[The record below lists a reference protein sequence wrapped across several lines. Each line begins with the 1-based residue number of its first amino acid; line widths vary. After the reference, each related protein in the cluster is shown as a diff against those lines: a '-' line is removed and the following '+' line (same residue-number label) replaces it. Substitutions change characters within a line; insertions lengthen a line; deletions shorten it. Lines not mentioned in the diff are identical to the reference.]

1 MTFKRALA
9 IALTAAAALP
19 ASAAAQAQITPPDG
33 DNYLGPVALSDFS
46 NPGKFP
52 TDEVGFVAD
61 TTSYTTQA
69 DMFNPPGS
77 GGPPEP
83 TNCGQPYS
91 NTIWSVFYAD
101 RYGVMKVSTAGPFD
115 SVIGFVP
122 FKSPTSDPTPNIDAG
137 VCIDRLSGF
146 EEDLSAFVSPKH
158 WYAVQVGGTGATPGG
173 QVQVKFDYQ
182 KPPTIAADA
191 VLTWKTNSKG
201 AKVVKLV
208 VTAPKGARVAVSCT
222 HHGCSAPRAFTVKK
236 TAAFRPIAAV
246 GPVAKAPAGVKMT
259 PASSS
264 GGVAE
269 IDTVGTSARFQAKAQ
284 VHAAKQFKLLK
295 GKILK
300 AGSNLI
306 IRVTAPGYI
315 GKYFSYPV
323 TKRGVSAKTISC
335 TNPSS
340 SKPHKKC
347 G

>member
-1 MTFKRALA
+1 
-9 IALTAAAALP
+9 
-19 ASAAAQAQITPPDG
+19 
-33 DNYLGPVALSDFS
+33 
-46 NPGKFP
+46 
-52 TDEVGFVAD
+52 
-61 TTSYTTQA
+61 
-69 DMFNPPGS
+69 
-77 GGPPEP
+77 
-83 TNCGQPYS
+83 
-91 NTIWSVFYAD
+91 
-101 RYGVMKVSTAGPFD
+101 MKISTAGPFD

-122 FKSPTSDPTPNIDAG
+122 FKSPTTDPTPNIDAG

-173 QVQVKFDYQ
+173 QLQVKFDYQ

-208 VTAPKGARVAVSCT
+208 VTAPKGAKVAVSCT
-222 HHGCSAPRAFTVKK
+222 HHGCSAPRPFTVKK

-259 PASSS
+259 PAGSSA
-264 GGVAE
+264 GVAA
-269 IDTVGTSARFQAKAQ
+269 IGTVGSSARFQAKAQ

-315 GKYFSYPV
+315 GKYFSYPI
-323 TKRGVSAKTISC
+323 TKRGVAAKTISC